1 MVEHPAAAADIW
13 QERYR
18 AATVLAGFEP
28 SSRSEADMPIRDPL
42 RSGDFAVVMEMENA
56 IFISWSEVGETLRV
70 VAAQVGEVL
79 TAGQARLPQVIF
91 VHAGE
96 HGESAELLEGVRREA
111 PRLFDVADVQ
121 CVSVPD
127 GRYYE
132 LKNAGLAAAARD
144 VIVLL
149 DSDTIPEAGW
159 LRELVAP
166 FADEGT
172 IAASGHTYLGHSTF
186 VSRTLAMVWV
196 FPLRDHDAGAAQR
209 RALNVNN
216 CALRAAWFRAHP
228 FPIDH
233 GFKVSCT
240 KFMRQ
245 MNVNGVALLRPP
257 AYAKHAPL
265 TGWRF
270 LVWRALV
277 TGRDADRK
285 YTDMKPTFDR
295 RAALERAIRS
305 VQQQTLDD
313 YEHII
318 VDDGSHDGTDALVRG
333 LDDPRIRFIRFD
345 RRQGANAARNAGI
358 DAARS
363 ELVTFLDSDDEYL
376 PHRLASTVALATQR
390 QGIDL
395 LISSFQ
401 TVKGG
406 RSLSSA
412 NPDAMLSG
420 WELELVLMAYGI
432 FIAGS
437 AITACRMAVK
447 RAGGFDPA
455 IRRMQDREMLLRMI
469 DSLATCRFA
478 APPSGCRHHVPDRR
492 VLSGRAGPDG

>member
-28 SSRSEADMPIRDPL
+28 SSRSEADMPIHDPL

-285 YTDMKPTFDR
+285 YTDMKSASRFMRMLHAVRFLWKMECRTIR
-295 RAALERAIRS
+295 RVVAHHRHVALPPREIPAALVVGCGFYALAFLG
-305 VQQQTLDD
+305 QTARLLGLTT
-313 YEHII
+313 
-318 VDDGSHDGTDALVRG
+318 DG
-333 LDDPRIRFIRFD
+333 P
-345 RRQGANAARNAGI
+345 
-358 DAARS
+358 
-363 ELVTFLDSDDEYL
+363 ELV
-376 PHRLASTVALATQR
+376 P
-390 QGIDL
+390 
-395 LISSFQ
+395 
-401 TVKGG
+401 
-406 RSLSSA
+406 
-412 NPDAMLSG
+412 
-420 WELELVLMAYGI
+420 AY
-432 FIAGS
+432 A
-437 AITACRMAVK
+437 
-447 RAGGFDPA
+447 
-455 IRRMQDREMLLRMI
+455 E
-469 DSLATCRFA
+469 
-478 APPSGCRHHVPDRR
+478 HH
-492 VLSGRAGPDG
+492 